1 MSRLVH
7 GKDRNRTTET
17 ERFALVYLSI
27 TLQDVLH
34 IERETGGVMVSRR
47 AGIKVS
53 PRASA
58 SEAKAPAK
66 RKRSP
71 MSNEHKQALAEGRE
85 QGRGVRLYLEALEK
99 NRPKRGRKRTA
110 DSITKRLDTIEQRL
124 IDADPLTRLHLI
136 QERLNLQNELESLKA
151 KTDLTELE
159 KGFVTAA
166 KSYGERKGITHAA
179 WRALGVPPDVLRKAG
194 ISRGA

>member
-1 MSRLVH
+1 MYAKKSSSW
-7 GKDRNRTTET
+7 
-17 ERFALVYLSI
+17 F
-27 TLQDVLH
+27 
-34 IERETGGVMVSRR
+34 RR
-47 AGIKVS
+47 QGIKVS
-53 PRASA
+53 PRA
-58 SEAKAPAK
+58 EAKAAAAAATK

-99 NRPKRGRKRTA
+99 NRPKRGRK
-110 DSITKRLDTIEQRL
+110 L
-124 IDADPLTRLHLI
+124 DADPLTRLHLV
-136 QERLNLQNELESLKA
+136 QERINLQAELESLKA

-159 KGFVTAA
+159 KGFIAAA

>member
-1 MSRLVH
+1 MCYISKKRRSGVIFYEA
-7 GKDRNRTTET
+7 GTQGE
-17 ERFALVYLSI
+17 
-27 TLQDVLH
+27 QDH
-34 IERETGGVMVSRR
+34 
-47 AGIKVS
+47 VS
-53 PRASA
+53 PRAAA
-58 SEAKAPAK
+58 SEKAPVK

-99 NRPKRGRKRTA
+99 NRPKRGRKRTS

-124 IDADPLTRLHLI
+124 VDADPLTRLHLI

-159 KGFVTAA
+159 KG
-166 KSYGERKGITHAA
+166 
-179 WRALGVPPDVLRKAG
+179 
-194 ISRGA
+194 

>member
-1 MSRLVH
+1 MTNVAVFKSTLCLKLAPKESR
-7 GKDRNRTTET
+7 N
-17 ERFALVYLSI
+17 
-27 TLQDVLH
+27 Q
-34 IERETGGVMVSRR
+34 
-47 AGIKVS
+47 VS

-58 SEAKAPAK
+58 AEAKTPVK

-99 NRPKRGRKRTA
+99 NRPKRGRKRTS

-124 IDADPLTRLHLI
+124 LDADPLTRLHLI

-159 KGFVTAA
+159 KGFISAA

>member
-1 MSRLVH
+1 VSRLVH
-7 GKDRNRTTET
+7 GTDRNRTTEI

-27 TLQDVLH
+27 TLQDVRH
-34 IERETGGVMVSRR
+34 IEREMGVVIIARR

-53 PRASA
+53 PRATA
-58 SEAKAPAK
+58 TEAKAPAK

-99 NRPKRGRKRTA
+99 NRPKRGRKRTS

-124 IDADPLTRLHLI
+124 VDADPLTRLHLI

-159 KGFVTAA
+159 KGFISAA

>member
-1 MSRLVH
+1 
-7 GKDRNRTTET
+7 
-17 ERFALVYLSI
+17 
-27 TLQDVLH
+27 
-34 IERETGGVMVSRR
+34 
-47 AGIKVS
+47 VS

-99 NRPKRGRKRTA
+99 NRPKRGRKRTS

-124 IDADPLTRLHLI
+124 VDADPLTRLHLI

-159 KGFVTAA
+159 KGFIVAA

>member
-1 MSRLVH
+1 MASSRSL
-7 GKDRNRTTET
+7 G
-17 ERFALVYLSI
+17 S
-27 TLQDVLH
+27 
-34 IERETGGVMVSRR
+34 GPSRR
-47 AGIKVS
+47 TMEFSSSSVIPSRRCLGS
-53 PRASA
+53 
-58 SEAKAPAK
+58 
-66 RKRSP
+66 
-71 MSNEHKQALAEGRE
+71 EGRE

-99 NRPKRGRKRTA
+99 NRPKRGRKRTS

-124 IDADPLTRLHLI
+124 VDADPLTRLHLI
-136 QERLNLQNELESLKA
+136 QERLNLQTELESLKA

-159 KGFVTAA
+159 KGFITAA